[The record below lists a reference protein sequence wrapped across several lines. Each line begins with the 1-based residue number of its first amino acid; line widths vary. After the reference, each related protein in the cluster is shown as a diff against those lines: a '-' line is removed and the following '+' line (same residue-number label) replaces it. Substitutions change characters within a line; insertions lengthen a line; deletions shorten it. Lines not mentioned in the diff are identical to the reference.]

1 MKQLALLLLMLPL
14 VVAAQTKK
22 PATTKKPTTASLDV
36 DRLYQKYKEWE
47 TVTIHTADGD
57 ITANVKCLLND
68 NGKPYAVILYGYA
81 GGSVDPEKLVKAL
94 ENDKLKSGY
103 RSTGHSSVTFST
115 DYDVEMVS
123 VDVYEKK
130 TQYAKYGVK
139 RHDLFQDIDKWKE
152 VNERREK
159 QGLPRLKPAPGD
171 FFYCEVGDVG
181 RRSTGKQEP
190 FTF

>member
-1 MKQLALLLLMLPL
+1 M
-14 VVAAQTKK
+14 VAAQTKK
-22 PATTKKPTTASLDV
+22 ADTTKKPTIATLDV
-36 DRLYQKYKEWE
+36 DRLYQKYKEWG

-68 NGKPYAVILYGYA
+68 KGKPYAVILYGYA
-81 GGSVDPEKLVKAL
+81 GGSVDPEKLVNAL
-94 ENDKLKSGY
+94 GNDKLKSGY
-103 RSTGHSSVTFST
+103 RSTGYSSVTFST

-130 TQYAKYGVK
+130 TQYAKYGVN
-139 RHDLFQDIDKWKE
+139 RHNFLKDIEKLKE
-152 VNERREK
+152 LNERREK

-190 FTF
+190 FSF